1 MVFQRRS
8 SLGGILLAFVLLA
21 ILVNTL
27 AVQTDSND
35 SSSIVPTSGMN
46 ATARVNAE
54 SEKDKFVSVNFVL
67 EFPRLKIRVCIDA
80 ALRSTILSHSMTLH
94 SIPTSRI

>member
-27 AVQTDSND
+27 AAQTDFND
-35 SSSIVPTSGMN
+35 SSSIIPTSGMN

-54 SEKDKFVSVNFVL
+54 D
-67 EFPRLKIRVCIDA
+67 
-80 ALRSTILSHSMTLH
+80 
-94 SIPTSRI
+94 